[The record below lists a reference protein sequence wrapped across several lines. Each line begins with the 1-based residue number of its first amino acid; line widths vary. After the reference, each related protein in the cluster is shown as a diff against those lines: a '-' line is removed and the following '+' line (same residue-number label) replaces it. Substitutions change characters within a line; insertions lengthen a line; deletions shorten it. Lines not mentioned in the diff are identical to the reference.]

1 MFLLH
6 PLVVVAP
13 GRLRY
18 SSYILL
24 ILQIFCVVLH
34 EPKKTKPLLYL
45 WFLLTDFN
53 NFSSFQSGMIST

>member
-24 ILQIFCVVLH
+24 ILQIFCVVLR
-34 EPKKTKPLLYL
+34 EPKK
-45 WFLLTDFN
+45 N
-53 NFSSFQSGMIST
+53 